1 MHTPDSTIK
10 QIFDLRFDVEYLF
23 FKKFLTIYPSPDGIN
38 PTHIQT
44 LMVLRFM
51 GPSPMSS
58 ISQHLI
64 LEKGS
69 FTPVANKLIQLGF
82 VAKERSTLDK
92 RIYHLS
98 LTNKGLALAND
109 YADAHHNFI
118 KSVLGQLS
126 DEKRAELLK
135 SVEVTNSILATLKDG
150 QENSCSS

>member
-1 MHTPDSTIK
+1 MHKADSTIK
-10 QIFDLRFDVEYLF
+10 QIFNLRFDVEYLF
-23 FKKFLTIYPSPDGIN
+23 FKKFLNIYPMPHGIN

-58 ISQHLI
+58 ISQHLV

-69 FTPVANKLIQLGF
+69 FTPVANKLIQLGY
-82 VAKERSTLDK
+82 VGKERSALDK

-98 LTNKGLALAND
+98 LTNKGITLAND
-109 YADAHHNFI
+109 YADAHHSFI

-126 DEKRAELLK
+126 DEKRTELLK
-135 SVEVTNSILATLKDG
+135 SIEVTNSILATLNDG
-150 QENSCSS
+150 QEKSCSS